1 MTIKLLGLGLVAV
14 CLTACAPT
22 TWVKPG
28 ATQQD
33 FLTDKYSC
41 EKDMRQSMYFGG
53 GIIGAINA
61 DNFQSECMVAKG
73 WRQQQGQAAPAV
85 ASTAP
90 TATAAPSATKL
101 VLGVYGDIVTPQLAS
116 NLGLG
121 ERRGFLVA
129 TVMPG
134 SAAAKGGIQQG
145 DVILVVNEWPIT
157 TPADFQSAIVDA
169 AVAGK
174 MIPVMVWRDRNEIKV
189 MISF

>member
-1 MTIKLLGLGLVAV
+1 MTIKLLGLGLAAV
-14 CLTACAPT
+14 CVTACAPT
-22 TWVKPG
+22 TWVKQG

-33 FLTDKYSC
+33 YYTDTYSC

-61 DNFQSECMVAKG
+61 DNFQKECMVAKG
-73 WRQQQGQAAPAV
+73 WRQQGQAAPAV

-129 TVMPG
+129 TVILG
-134 SAAAKGGIQQG
+134 SAAAKAGIQQG

-157 TPADFQSAIVDA
+157 TPADFQSAIVDTA
-169 AVAGK
+169 ISGK
-174 MIPVMVWRDRNEIKV
+174 TIPVIVWRDRNELKV
-189 MISF
+189 MVSF